1 MLKIDVHNHFYPEA
15 YIAAVS
21 EESRAARLESTA
33 DGRTLIHYAGDYSVI
48 VEAHRDPRRR
58 VEDLDR
64 ASVDMQIL
72 SLTVPGVH
80 YEEPQRGI
88 DLARVTNNAFAEICR
103 QYPERFRAFAT
114 LPTQSPVEAA
124 GELERAVSELGL
136 VGAMIF
142 SNLGGRSLDDERF
155 WPIYEAAEGL
165 DVPLLVHPFAPPALD
180 NFQDLRMVPLVGF
193 PMDVTVAA
201 TRLVLSGTIDR
212 FPRLTFIMSQLGG
225 ALPMLAERVDRGAEI
240 YPELAGKLQRK
251 PSDYFRDF
259 YYDTVPYGSTGTP
272 LTYAFA
278 GPERI
283 LLASDHPHQIGSLDD
298 CATVIEAM
306 EIPESHKRQ
315 MLSANAE
322 RLFGITKES

>member
-1 MLKIDVHNHFYPEA
+1 MRKIDVHNHFYPEA
-15 YIAAVS
+15 YIAAVH
-21 EESRAARLESTA
+21 EESRAARLETTA
-33 DGRTLIHYAGDYSVI
+33 DGQTLIHYSGDYSVI

-58 VEDLDR
+58 IEDLDR
-64 ASVDMQIL
+64 AGVHMQIL

-80 YEEPQRGI
+80 FEEPERGI
-88 DLARVTNNAFAEICR
+88 ELAKLTNDAFAEICR
-103 QYPERFRAFAT
+103 ADPKRFRAFAT
-114 LPTQSPVEAA
+114 LPTQSPAEAA
-124 GELERAVSELGL
+124 SELERAVNELGL

-142 SNLGGRSLDDERF
+142 SNLGGHSLDDERF

-165 DVPLLVHPFAPPALD
+165 GVPLLVHPFAPPALD
-180 NFQDLRMVPLVGF
+180 NFQDLRMVPLIGF

-225 ALPMLAERVDRGAEI
+225 ALPILAERVDRGAEI
-240 YPELAGKLQRK
+240 YPELAGKLQRE
-251 PSDYFRDF
+251 PSDYYRDF
-259 YYDTVPYGSTGTP
+259 YYDTVPYGRTGTP

-278 GPERI
+278 GSERI

-306 EIPESHKRQ
+306 EIPDDHKRL

-322 RLFGITKES
+322 RLFGLTKET